1 VEALIYPQNMLYI
14 YVSLHK
20 PMTLAFID
28 LPVTGDQRSSPWSR
42 RTRRELRDQAHL
54 IMYDKLTQPAK
65 SEAQGTESGGPE
77 STNESTEGML
87 GTLSP

>member
-1 VEALIYPQNMLYI
+1 MLYI

-65 SEAQGTESGGPE
+65 GEAQSTESGGPE